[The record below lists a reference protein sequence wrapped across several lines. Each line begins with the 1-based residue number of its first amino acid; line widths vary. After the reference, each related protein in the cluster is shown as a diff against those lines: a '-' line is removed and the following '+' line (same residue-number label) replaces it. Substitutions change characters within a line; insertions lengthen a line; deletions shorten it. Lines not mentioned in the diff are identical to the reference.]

1 MRLSREDSHSLTTE
15 KQEVNKFSFYLNY
28 YLAQKFITK
37 SVNSLRCSKAFNQ
50 QLINLRLF
58 TAKVHSLSK
67 GPFQFLKT
75 KLL

>member
-1 MRLSREDSHSLTTE
+1 MNSLSILTIT
-15 KQEVNKFSFYLNY
+15 LI
-28 YLAQKFITK
+28 AQKFITK